1 MNLTCATR
9 LATSF
14 QFFTVEIAR
23 SHRIFYSRPFLSKIS
38 HLWNFHPIS
47 CFAAILN
54 KRIAKS
60 IAIFWFW
67 NCVPYCP
74 FLNPSHSQYSH
85 VTSLHESPC
94 ILVALSTC
102 FGSNYLNKMKG
113 TNHWR
118 IKKAGK
124 KQRYG
129 SNDEG
134 WQFNEEN
141 MKVIEKNCLHT
152 GLK

>member
-1 MNLTCATR
+1 MLLDWQLVFNFLLLKSLDHTAYSILDLSFPRFLTCG
-9 LATSF
+9 TSIGYLVSLL
-14 QFFTVEIAR
+14 TT
-23 SHRIFYSRPFLSKIS
+23 
-38 HLWNFHPIS
+38 
-47 CFAAILN
+47 ILN

-85 VTSLHESPC
+85 VTSLHESPW

-124 KQRYG
+124 NRDMDRTTKVDN
-129 SNDEG
+129 S
-134 WQFNEEN
+134 
-141 MKVIEKNCLHT
+141 MKKT
-152 GLK
+152 WK